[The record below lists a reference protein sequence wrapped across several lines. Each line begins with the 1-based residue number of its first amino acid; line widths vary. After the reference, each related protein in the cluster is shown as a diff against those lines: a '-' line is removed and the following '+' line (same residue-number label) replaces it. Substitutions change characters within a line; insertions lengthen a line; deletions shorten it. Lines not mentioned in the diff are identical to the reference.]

1 MNKMQIILNGILKN
15 NPTFVLV
22 LGMCPTLG
30 TTTSAINGMG
40 MGLATTFVLILSNM
54 VISGIAPL
62 IPSKVKIPSYIVVIA
77 ALVTILQFV
86 MQAYVPALYE
96 TLGLFIP
103 LIVVNCIVLGR
114 AEAYAC
120 KNSILDSALDGIG
133 IGLAIAALTLLV
145 VFAGMKGDAWAVVSC
160 AIFGVT
166 MITLYFGSTMCH
178 ATIGK
183 KSECFFEVWDSVAI
197 YALIAGTYTPFLL
210 VNLRG
215 PIGWTVF
222 GILWAIVLFGAYMKI
237 KSPKQQPKW
246 MVALYLVMGW
256 TLLFIL
262 PAMIRAIPIRGL
274 WLKSTSSGCI
284 GRICIRR

>member
-1 MNKMQIILNGILKN
+1 MIQTKRARVKAVKKDEHASKLLK
-15 NPTFVLV
+15 VLR
-22 LGMCPTLG
+22 
-30 TTTSAINGMG
+30 
-40 MGLATTFVLILSNM
+40 AT
-54 VISGIAPL
+54 
-62 IPSKVKIPSYIVVIA
+62 
-77 ALVTILQFV
+77 
-86 MQAYVPALYE
+86 
-96 TLGLFIP
+96 GLFRWEKP
-103 LIVVNCIVLGR
+103 RTHAEEIVN
-114 AEAYAC
+114 
-120 KNSILDSALDGIG
+120 ILTHGIG

-274 WLKSTSSGCI
+274 WFILAGGLSYTVGVLFYLWRRMKFSHAVWHLFVIGGSVCFFFAVLFGCI
-284 GRICIRR
+284 FDL